1 VRLVVTDVHYA
12 GTAGCAAAVVADGWA
27 AQFPRSTHAAL
38 VMPVADYEP
47 GAFWKRELPCLRAV
61 LDGLAPELVV
71 VDGYV
76 WLDDAGRRGLGAHL
90 HDALGVPVVGIAKTS
105 FAGSSHAREVV
116 RGASA
121 KPLWVTAVGV
131 PLDEAA
137 AAVGRMH
144 GPHRLPT
151 LVQLADQLARAGR
164 AR

>member
-1 VRLVVTDVHYA
+1 MRLAITDVHYQ
-12 GTAGCAAAVVADGWA
+12 GRAGCAAAVIADAWE

-61 LDGLAPELVV
+61 LDGLAPTVVV

-76 WLDDAGRRGLGAHL
+76 WLDAEGRPGLGAHL
-90 HDALGVPVVGIAKTS
+90 HDALGVPVVGVAKTP
-105 FAGSSHAREVV
+105 FAGSPHARTVA

-121 KPLWVTAVGV
+121 RPLWVTAIG
-131 PLDEAA
+131 LDPDQAA
-137 AAVGRMH
+137 ASVRRMH
-144 GPHRLPT
+144 GPHRIPT
-151 LVQLADQLARAGR
+151 LLQLADGLARAGR